1 MFEVMVVDKVLRMSK
16 LVVLMVKAVNMVVRV
31 MLTPGKVTM
40 IMVIMIG
47 DGQGERVGG
56 TERGRPCTSSAV
68 PPALQIMNNANT
80 NFTSSSSF
88 FSSFSSFFS
97 SPSSLSFSTSSWLSS
112 ISFFAMFPIARRME
126 YAQIQ
131 IPPFSVIAP
140 QKIFLKSVED
150 LSVCFLYSSK
160 REI

>member
-1 MFEVMVVDKVLRMSK
+1 MTITFISDCDLFEVMVVDKVLRISK
-16 LVVLMVKAVNMVVRV
+16 LVVLMVQAVRV
-31 MLTPGKVTM
+31 MLMLRKVTM

-88 FSSFSSFFS
+88 FSS
-97 SPSSLSFSTSSWLSS
+97 SLSF
-112 ISFFAMFPIARRME
+112 
-126 YAQIQ
+126 
-131 IPPFSVIAP
+131 
-140 QKIFLKSVED
+140 
-150 LSVCFLYSSK
+150 
-160 REI
+160 